1 MEEQGAYTAPR
12 IKARAEATRVY
23 VEQDFMRFALILHFG
38 QQQRA
43 DSDKVILLT
52 EAVWQEVEP
61 GMYHQDAG
69 IPISREAAQDLMN
82 QLWGMGIRPSER
94 PDHQDILRA
103 KGDHIEDLRKIIYQV
118 LEKAMR

>member
-1 MEEQGAYTAPR
+1 MEEQGAYTAPT

-38 QQQRA
+38 QQKRA

-82 QLWGMGIRPSER
+82 QLWGMGIRPSGH
-94 PDHQDILRA
+94 PSGQTI
-103 KGDHIEDLRKIIYQV
+103 KIFSGP
-118 LEKAMR
+118 KAITSKTCGRSSIRS